1 MKLQQF
7 TNLKID
13 VVKITDGLGGYVL
26 AHTPHKGMVEIKLI
40 EKHFSFI
47 FGKTTETKRD
57 LSDIIEELTTLEK
70 EAKDYLLNKWNANNI
85 KIIK

>member
-26 AHTPHKGMVEIKLI
+26 VHTPHKGIIEIKLT
-40 EKHFSFI
+40 EKNFPFI
-47 FGKTTETKRD
+47 FGNTTETKRD

-70 EAKDYLLNKWNANNI
+70 EAKDYLLNKWNTNNI
-85 KIIK
+85 KTIK